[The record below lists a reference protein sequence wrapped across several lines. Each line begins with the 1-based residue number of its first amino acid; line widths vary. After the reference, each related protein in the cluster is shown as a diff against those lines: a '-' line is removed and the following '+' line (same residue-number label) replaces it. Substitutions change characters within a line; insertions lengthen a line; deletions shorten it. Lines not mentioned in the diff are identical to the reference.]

1 METAQTLIENNA
13 FTTTQLSE
21 NLLSSWLK
29 LSTTIQNS
37 RIVSALSYNESL
49 ICSVLAKHM
58 ASGKKKPLTAT
69 DLCRETKMLKS
80 QMNRTLNQLEEKL
93 MIRRERSTKD
103 KRQVHILLNTE
114 HAKIFQQQHQD
125 ILNSVKRI
133 VDELGTKEAAQAAVL
148 FDKIS
153 NLADGVF
160 SKKENDND

>member
-1 METAQTLIENNA
+1 METAQTLIENNG
-13 FTTTQLSE
+13 FNTTQLSE

-49 ICSVLAKHM
+49 ICSVLARHM
-58 ASGKKKPLTAT
+58 ASGQKKPLTAT

-103 KRQVHILLNTE
+103 KRQVHILLNPE
-114 HAKIFQQQHQD
+114 HAKVFQQQHQD
-125 ILNSVKRI
+125 ILNSVKCI

-153 NLADGVF
+153 TLADGIF
-160 SKKENDND
+160 SKKENNND